1 MPFAASAA
9 LAGARPLVSTAWG
22 SDVYDAGFRR
32 RQEIRLAL
40 RRSAVAMADSADL
53 ILRLRE
59 LGPHSL
65 RTMLVNWG
73 VDVDLVR
80 PPTDQERAEAKARLG
95 LGPGPVVFSPR
106 GIKEVYNPGVV
117 VEAFARVRATIP
129 IAQLVLKHLGEE
141 VPDQWRSVP
150 GVRVFGRVEA
160 AEMVELFRV
169 ADVTVSIP
177 RSDSSPRSV
186 WEAMAA
192 GSATVLSSLPWVSE
206 LIVDKRD
213 ALVVQVDAGEVA
225 LAIERLLIDHDLRT
239 RLVGSARNLVERH
252 RNRRTELDRLEGCY
266 RELVEARSGG

>member
-1 MPFAASAA
+1 
-9 LAGARPLVSTAWG
+9 
-22 SDVYDAGFRR
+22 
-32 RQEIRLAL
+32 
-40 RRSAVAMADSADL
+40 
-53 ILRLRE
+53 
-59 LGPHSL
+59 
-65 RTMLVNWG
+65 
-73 VDVDLVR
+73 
-80 PPTDQERAEAKARLG
+80 
-95 LGPGPVVFSPR
+95 
-106 GIKEVYNPGVV
+106 
-117 VEAFARVRATIP
+117 
-129 IAQLVLKHLGEE
+129 